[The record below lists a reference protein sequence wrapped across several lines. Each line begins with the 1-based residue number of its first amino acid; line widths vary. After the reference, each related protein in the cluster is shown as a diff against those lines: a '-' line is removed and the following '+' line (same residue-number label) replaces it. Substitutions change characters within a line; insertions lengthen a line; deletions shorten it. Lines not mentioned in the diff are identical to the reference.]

1 MSKEDSAIQQP
12 RSKRRES
19 GILCGYDRAVLRKL
33 VDGTVLASLHSAS
46 CASRGPVD
54 GPKKKGT
61 TMPSQKCDKVSNGLS
76 NQSLRNEVP
85 AERPSSVLRP
95 FPPIHSNVAGK
106 KPHTAP

>member
-1 MSKEDSAIQQP
+1 MSKEDSASNNP
-12 RSKRRES
+12 EAKGESREYS
-19 GILCGYDRAVLRKL
+19 VDMTGQYSVNWSMEPYWHHFILPAAPPEDPSM
-33 VDGTVLASLHSAS
+33 DQ
-46 CASRGPVD
+46 
-54 GPKKKGT
+54 KKGT
-61 TMPSQKCDKVSNGLS
+61 TMPSQKCDKVSNGRS